1 MPRSFLSFVKAAAQM
16 AFLGVIGVSLYSC
29 TTRPVERGQA
39 TLPGLQGPPVVKVAL
54 GKYFPAPGNTA
65 AISVDGEYRVT
76 SSRSGSVLHHGKSMP
91 ETALAAN
98 AKGGLLIGKQAFG
111 ETDVRIIPAFDGTL
125 KVGDRCYRGT
135 LRALLNEQGK
145 LLLVN
150 EVPMESYL
158 AGVLGAEMPLDYPR
172 AALEAQAVAARTY
185 SLFEL
190 RQAELDGRAELFHVY
205 DDTRSQVYAGTL
217 RETDKARAVVAA
229 TRGVALLSGGRL
241 FCAYFHSTCGGHTEA
256 ANLFFDVPQMA
267 PLSGRACEYCAGGK
281 WRRWE
286 ATIAKTDLCQK
297 LGVKDVSKLRIAEK
311 APGIHALRIE
321 AGGRSWNGMEFRLLA
336 GPDKLPST
344 AFEVEDRGANYVFRG
359 TGYGH
364 GVGLCQVGCK
374 GMAELGYE
382 ATEVLKFYYP
392 GAEVLKVY

>member
-1 MPRSFLSFVKAAAQM
+1 MPRPVRSLFKASLQL
-16 AFLGVIGVSLYSC
+16 AFLCLVGMALYSC
-29 TTRPVERGQA
+29 TARPVERGQA
-39 TLPGLQGPPVVKVAL
+39 TLPGLQGPPVVRVAL
-54 GKYFPAPGNTA
+54 GKFFPAPANSA
-65 AISVDGEYRVT
+65 PLAIDGEYRVT
-76 SSRSGSVLHHGKSMP
+76 SSSSGAVLHHGASLGDA
-91 ETALAAN
+91 TIAVGT
-98 AKGGLLIGKQAFG
+98 KGSLMVGRQAFT
-111 ETDVRIIPAFDGTL
+111 ERDVRILPAFDGTL
-125 KVGDRCYRGT
+125 KVGDRFYRGT
-135 LRALLNEQGK
+135 LRALLNDDGK

-172 AALEAQAVAARTY
+172 AALEAQSVAARTY
-185 SLFEL
+185 ALFEI
-190 RQAELDGRAELFHVY
+190 RQAELDGRAALFHVF

-217 RETDKARAVVAA
+217 RETDKARAIVGA

-241 FCAYFHSTCGGHTEA
+241 FCAYFHSTCGGHTEPGH
-256 ANLFFDVPQMA
+256 LFFDVPQMS
-267 PLSGRACEYCAGGK
+267 PLSGRPCEYCQGGK

-286 ATIAKTDLCQK
+286 TTIAKADLCQK

-321 AGGRSWNGMEFRLLA
+321 AGGRSWNGMEFRLSV
-336 GPDKLPST
+336 GPDRLPST
-344 AFEVEDRGANYVFRG
+344 AFEVEDRGTAYVFRG

-382 ATEVLKFYYP
+382 AAEVLKFYYP
-392 GAEVLKVY
+392 GAEVLRVY